1 MDDASYDKI
10 VATPEI
16 KEIIETQ
23 LMIVFLK
30 LKAAELRLIK
40 GTNERTNTHTDI
52 DATYSIY

>member
-30 LKAAELRLIK
+30 LKAAEQRLAHRR
-40 GTNERTNTHTDI
+40 TNEV
-52 DATYSIY
+52 